1 MNVNRRQFGLGLTA
15 TAIGLGAMSEGPS
28 AMAEGFIQN
37 SARSTVPSGAMHSSY
52 FFKHPTFEYVFL
64 VSLGRAY
71 QMCGNVGKVL
81 YLSKHVEDGNFES
94 AYLAFKQAG
103 DESRGFAE
111 ESAGKGHK
119 ESARQAYLWAQ
130 NFYDSSTYFLDN
142 SNDPTRF
149 LSTWETLYECWLK
162 ALPLFDP
169 VIEAVRIPY
178 EKTELHGFYFRSAS
192 TATKRPLLILVN
204 GSDGSLLDMWA
215 WGGAGGLARGY
226 DCLTFDGP
234 GQGYALWK
242 QQLYFR
248 PDWEKV
254 ITPVVDY
261 ALSRREVDPKR
272 IAIQGISQG
281 GYWVPRA
288 VAFER
293 RIAAAVADP
302 GVVNVAASWT
312 ASLPPPMLA
321 LLKAG
326 RKAEFD
332 GYMSKTLDGPTKA
345 NLSFRMRPYGFTS
358 YYDTFKAVQ
367 DYNLEGVAGQIRC
380 PMLITEPAN
389 EAFWPGQSRQLH
401 ELLTSPK
408 KLAAFSES
416 DGADLHCE
424 PKGTGLRDLRVFDW
438 LDETLK

>member
-1 MNVNRRQFGLGLTA
+1 MNRRQFNFGMTAAMLGLS
-15 TAIGLGAMSEGPS
+15 AIPRRLRANPPPD
-28 AMAEGFIQN
+28 AEK
-37 SARSTVPSGAMHSSY
+37 SARPATPSGAMHSSY

-64 VSLGRAY
+64 VSFGRAY
-71 QMCGNVGKVL
+71 QMAGNVGKVL
-81 YLSKHVEDGNFES
+81 YLSKQIEDGNFES
-94 AYLAFKQAG
+94 AYQAFKQAG
-103 DESRGFAE
+103 DEARAVAE
-111 ESAGKGHK
+111 ESASHGHK

-130 NFYDSSTYFLDN
+130 NFYDSSNYFVEN
-142 SNDPTRF
+142 SKDPSRF
-149 LSTWETLYECWLK
+149 LPTWELLYDCWLK

-169 VIEAVRIPY
+169 PMEPVSIPY
-178 EKTELHGFYFRSAS
+178 ENTELHGFFFKSAS
-192 TATKRPLLILVN
+192 ASSKRPLLILIN
-204 GSDGSLLDMWA
+204 GSDGSLLDMWT
-215 WGGAGGLARGY
+215 WGGAGAIARGY

-261 ALSRREVDPKR
+261 VLTRQEVDPKR
-272 IAIQGISQG
+272 VAIQGISQG

-288 VAFER
+288 VAFEK
-293 RIAAAVADP
+293 RIAAAIADP
-302 GVVNVAASWT
+302 GVVDVSASWT
-312 ASLPPPMLA
+312 ATLPKPMLE

-332 GYMSKTLDGPTKA
+332 SYLSKGLNPATKA
-345 NLSFRMRPYGFTS
+345 DLHFRMRPYGFTS

-367 DYNLEGVAGQIRC
+367 EYNLEGIAKQIRC
-380 PMLITEPAN
+380 PLLITEPVN
-389 EAFWPGQSRQLH
+389 EAFWPGQSRQLYD
-401 ELLTSPK
+401 LLTSPK
-408 KLAAFSES
+408 KLMPFSES

-438 LDETLK
+438 LDETLA